1 MTVLNPA
8 WLSDV
13 PMERIIVHWTA
24 GGYGISDND
33 LAHYHFLI
41 DQFGGGWRGL
51 NPVSGNAET
60 GKSGATTSHT
70 KNCNTGSIG
79 IAVAAMGNAVE
90 NPFDAGPWPIT
101 TLQWG
106 GLIKA
111 VAELSVFYKIPADR
125 ETILMH
131 GEVQQNL
138 GIKQDGKW
146 DIGRLPFAEDLFHNS
161 AEVGDY
167 LRTLVQSELDYP
179 AGREPVDIVST
190 ATVEFTFTHGVVTSV
205 KLV

>member
-1 MTVLNPA
+1 MTILNPA

-33 LAHYHFLI
+33 LSHYHFLI

-51 NPVSGNAET
+51 NPVSGNART
-60 GKSGATTSHT
+60 NKSGDVTSHT
-70 KNCNTGSIG
+70 KDCNTGSIG
-79 IAVAAMGNAVE
+79 ISVAAMGNAIE
-90 NPFDAGPWPIT
+90 EPFDAGPWPIT
-101 TLQWG
+101 TLQWDA
-106 GLIKA
+106 LIKA
-111 VAELSVFYKIPADR
+111 VVELSIFYKIPVDR
-125 ETILMH
+125 ETVLMH
-131 GEVQQNL
+131 GEVQANL

-167 LRTLVQSELDYP
+167 LRTLVNAEIDNPS
-179 AGREPVDIVST
+179 GREEVGIVST